1 MGDGREEGWMRSE
14 WGRVSMRVGVWSTIY
29 RRVRSFIIVCVS
41 HHTHLLPP
49 PPPQTLHLTLIPLGD
64 TLIYA
69 QYSSTYTAIW
79 LARQPITTRP
89 SREEVL
95 NFFRPRNGVGWYDM
109 IRSVFASMHWWR

>member
-1 MGDGREEGWMRSE
+1 MGACEYAFE
-14 WGRVSMRVGVWSTIY
+14 VWSPVS
-29 RRVRSFIIVCVS
+29 RRTRSFIIVCVIY
-41 HHTHLLPP
+41 HT

-69 QYSSTYTAIW
+69 QYSRTYTAIW

-89 SREEVL
+89 SREDVL